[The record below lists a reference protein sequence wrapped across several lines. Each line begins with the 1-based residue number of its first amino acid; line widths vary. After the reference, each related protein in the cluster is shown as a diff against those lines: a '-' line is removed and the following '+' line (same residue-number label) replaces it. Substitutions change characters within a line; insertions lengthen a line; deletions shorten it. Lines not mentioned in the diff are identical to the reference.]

1 MYLFSI
7 TVCSLGVKSRNS
19 HSLGPDNLG
28 ENLEE
33 DERSSKPVLV
43 IPFDINLD
51 PVVGLLS
58 EQKVCLHVLKVLDS
72 VFTILYLYNSQPILK
87 KN

>member
-1 MYLFSI
+1 M
-7 TVCSLGVKSRNS
+7 KSRNS

-33 DERSSKPVLV
+33 EERSSKPVLV

-58 EQKVCLHVLKVLDS
+58 EQKVCLHVLKVLNT
-72 VFTILYLYNSQPILK
+72 VFTVFYLYNCQPILK

>member
-33 DERSSKPVLV
+33 EERSSKPVLV

-58 EQKVCLHVLKVLDS
+58 EQKVCLHVLKVLNS
-72 VFTILYLYNSQPILK
+72 VFTIFIYMTVNQY
-87 KN
+87 

>member
-1 MYLFSI
+1 M
-7 TVCSLGVKSRNS
+7 KSRNS
-19 HSLGPDNLG
+19 HSLGSDNLG

-33 DERSSKPVLV
+33 EERSSKPVLV

-58 EQKVCLHVLKVLDS
+58 EQKVCLHELKV
-72 VFTILYLYNSQPILK
+72 
-87 KN
+87 